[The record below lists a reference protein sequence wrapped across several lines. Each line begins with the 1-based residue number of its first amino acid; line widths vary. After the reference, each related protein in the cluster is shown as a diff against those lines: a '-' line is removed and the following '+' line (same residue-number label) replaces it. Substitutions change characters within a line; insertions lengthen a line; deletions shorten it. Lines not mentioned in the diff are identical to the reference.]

1 MEHLNFKS
9 YQSTGLI
16 SKIDYVSDKT
26 LLHINTTDVIIYANN
41 SYIEMLKDG
50 KFLYRPSGLG
60 QGKRSRNLEI
70 VGKYMYKQLYGNNLR
85 TN

>member
-60 QGKRSRNLEI
+60 QGKRSRNLGI
-70 VGKYMYKQLYGNNLR
+70 VEKYMYKQLYGNN
-85 TN
+85 